1 MKKGTKLAIVTISFL
16 IIGMSLT
23 TITAENTIDSG
34 PAFEIGLA
42 TAIGN
47 GLAGQ
52 GLTITVKNVG
62 DMTVHNVT
70 LTDLNVGD
78 MTVHNVTLTDLSI
91 DGKILYNNR
100 ITEWH
105 RDIEPGHTLY
115 DEPNS
120 LFFGLGM
127 FTATMTVTC
136 DEEITETGTGNGIM
150 FGNYSTICSDKYADF
165 TNGFCRKYY

>member
-70 LTDLNVGD
+70 LTDL
-78 MTVHNVTLTDLSI
+78 SI
-91 DGKILYNNR
+91 DGKVLYNNR
-100 ITEWH
+100 ITEWY

-150 FGNYSTICSDKYADF
+150 FGPLIF
-165 TNGFCRKYY
+165 VP

>member
-1 MKKGTKLAIVTISFL
+1 MNKGTKLVIVTISFL

-70 LTDLNVGD
+70 LTDL
-78 MTVHNVTLTDLSI
+78 SI
-91 DGKILYNNR
+91 DGKVLYNNR
-100 ITEWH
+100 ITEWY

-150 FGNYSTICSDKYADF
+150 FGPLIF
-165 TNGFCRKYY
+165 VP

>member
-1 MKKGTKLAIVTISFL
+1 MNKGTKLVIVTISFL

-47 GLAGQ
+47 GLTGQ

-70 LTDLNVGD
+70 LTDL
-78 MTVHNVTLTDLSI
+78 SI
-91 DGKILYNNR
+91 DGKVLYNNR

-150 FGNYSTICSDKYADF
+150 FGPLIF
-165 TNGFCRKYY
+165 VP

>member
-1 MKKGTKLAIVTISFL
+1 MKKGTKLAVATISLL

-52 GLTITVKNVG
+52 GLTITVKNIG
-62 DMTVHNVT
+62 DMTA
-70 LTDLNVGD
+70 
-78 MTVHNVTLTDLSI
+78 HNVTLTDLSI
-91 DGKILYNNR
+91 DGKVLYNNR
-100 ITEWH
+100 ITEWN

-150 FGNYSTICSDKYADF
+150 FGPLIF
-165 TNGFCRKYY
+165 VP

>member
-1 MKKGTKLAIVTISFL
+1 MKGTKLAIATISFL

-70 LTDLNVGD
+70 LTDL
-78 MTVHNVTLTDLSI
+78 SI
-91 DGKILYNNR
+91 DGKVLYNNR
-100 ITEWH
+100 ITEWY

-150 FGNYSTICSDKYADF
+150 FGPLIF
-165 TNGFCRKYY
+165 VP

>member
-1 MKKGTKLAIVTISFL
+1 MNKGTKLVIVTISFL

-70 LTDLNVGD
+70 LTDLG
-78 MTVHNVTLTDLSI
+78 I
-91 DGKILYNNR
+91 DGKVLYNNR
-100 ITEWH
+100 ITEWY

-150 FGNYSTICSDKYADF
+150 FGPLIF
-165 TNGFCRKYY
+165 VP